1 MEEFIDGRPVDL
13 TEKDESLVN
22 QVKKILGSNQTFLF
36 FSRQSCRDS
45 FIQMSF
51 RNNTLSWSDLPEPNW
66 EWEDAYGKIYYIP
79 LGQSMMLKKIAV
91 DPFDW
96 KYMVFRPLF
105 YWYGRGFFIA
115 VDP

>member
-66 EWEDAYGKIYYIP
+66 EWEDVYGKIYIIY
-79 LGQSMMLKKIAV
+79 L
-91 DPFDW
+91 
-96 KYMVFRPLF
+96 
-105 YWYGRGFFIA
+105 
-115 VDP
+115 